1 MHHKPEKPSKGRT
14 AINLAVVLGAGL
26 FCYFVIYEGTFFPGA
41 FNYEEQGEV
50 LSVQQGMM
58 GQNETTFYSIGSN
71 TTKELN
77 LAMLKSDIRSQQNT
91 LLTLSTFLITM
102 IGAFFANRRFT
113 QEKSEKKYI
122 NLAILLFYAV
132 ALAVIS
138 FIYTMQTQRI
148 MAEISRLTS

>member
-1 MHHKPEKPSKGRT
+1 MHQKPGKPSIRRT
-14 AINLAVVLGAGL
+14 AIDLAAVLGAGL

-50 LSVQQGMM
+50 LSVQQGVM
-58 GQNETTFYSIGSN
+58 GQNETTFYSTGSN
-71 TTKELN
+71 TKKELE

-91 LLTLSTFLITM
+91 LFTLSTLVITM
-102 IGAFFANRRFT
+102 VAAFFTNLRFK
-113 QEKSEKKYI
+113 QEGSEKKYI

-132 ALAVIS
+132 AIAIIS
-138 FIYTMQTQRI
+138 FIYTVQTQEI